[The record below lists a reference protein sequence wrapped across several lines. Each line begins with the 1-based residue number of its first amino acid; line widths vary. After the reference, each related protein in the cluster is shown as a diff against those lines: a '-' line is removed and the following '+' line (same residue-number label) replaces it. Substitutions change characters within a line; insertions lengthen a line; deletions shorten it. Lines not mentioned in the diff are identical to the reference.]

1 MITSIKEIKTKT
13 NELMAFIT
21 LEDDFMAM
29 EATIFQ
35 DLYKRVQP
43 LINHEIY
50 MVSGRVQKRNEVIQ
64 IVLDQM
70 KKI

>member
-1 MITSIKEIKTKT
+1 
-13 NELMAFIT
+13 MAFIT